1 MGNKLFGA
9 VVFLLWASSMAWLVS
24 AKILPAYL
32 LGQAPASG
40 ATDQSKA
47 IGWEVDLGGDR
58 CGYAVSQALAG
69 GARVTE
75 IHSRVVVDHISL
87 DEIAPRWMLALVQD
101 IGEIHLELRT
111 KTTLDS
117 FGNLA
122 AIESWVTLNDLPAVV
137 RVDGGVSDG
146 KLKLRFR
153 SGEMVRPV
161 EYPWREGNLL
171 GELAPE
177 SKLLAAYVGQR
188 WRSEVYSPFGSPHA
202 PVELIEARVV
212 EEEEIVYRGRLTKTR
227 RIEYR
232 SAASAGVSS
241 KNRLRAVLWVAED
254 GVVLRQDAYFLNTR
268 LRFVRM
274 SDDQAT
280 AMAGDYLELDKY
292 ATDRALERNQAD
304 HSPQVATPDATHP

>member
-9 VVFLLWASSMAWLVS
+9 VVFLLWASSMGWLVS
-24 AKILPAYL
+24 AKILPNYL
-32 LGQAPASG
+32 LGQAPTNGAS
-40 ATDQSKA
+40 DQSQP
-47 IGWEVDLGGDR
+47 IGWEIELGGER

-75 IHSRVVVDHISL
+75 VHSRVVLEHVSL
-87 DEIAPRWMLALVQD
+87 DEIAPRWMLTLVRD
-101 IGEIHLELRT
+101 LGEIRLELRT

-117 FGNLA
+117 FNSLV
-122 AIESWVTLNDLPAVV
+122 AIDSRVTLNDLPAVV
-137 RVDGGVSDG
+137 RVDGHVSEG
-146 KLKLRFR
+146 KLKLRLR
-153 SGEMVRPV
+153 SGEMLRMI

-177 SKLLAAYVGQR
+177 SKLIAAYVGQR
-188 WRSEVYSPFGSPHA
+188 WRSEVYTPFGSPHD

-212 EEEEIVYRGRLTKTR
+212 EEEEIVYQSRLTKTR

-232 SAASAGVSS
+232 SSASAGVSS
-241 KNRLRAVLWVAED
+241 KNRLRAVVWVAED

-274 SDDQAT
+274 GDDQA
-280 AMAGDYLELDKY
+280 ARMADDYLELNKY
-292 ATDRALERNQAD
+292 ATDRALQRNQAD
-304 HSPQVATPDATHP
+304 HSPQGTAPDATHP